1 MWPARPVLSSLP
13 LNQVHRAW
21 KFDIRI
27 TVERLYLVYAVSW
40 PWVVHS
46 ALYAE
51 RPTSVSI
58 LDEAY
63 QWSTPHKVRVVYL
76 HLNEPV
82 SGTRTHQRSE
92 KSTMRMGMGD
102 ISDTVERRRPCAP
115 YGSVDLEPFEVAL
128 YYLERK
134 SMTSDISPSFSER
147 FSWRGR
153 ILMTTPA
160 GRDWF

>member
-13 LNQVHRAW
+13 PNQVHRAG
-21 KFDIRI
+21 KFNIRI
-27 TVERLYLVYAVSW
+27 TVGRLYLVHAVSW

-46 ALYAE
+46 VLYAE

-134 SMTSDISPSFSER
+134 SMTSGISPSFSER
-147 FSWRGR
+147 FSWRRR